1 MKKIASHTIR
11 GAVASSDTA
20 MERLQLFDGSFDT
33 GYRVT
38 FFEVSIT
45 DRDNTNVILTSAKL
59 ATEDVADNTK
69 WYWSDNREIAWS
81 ASVADANGVS
91 HFAPETIIDEDNMIV
106 QDLFIGAVANS
117 SCTVNYLIKL
127 DKYDITD
134 WQGALA
140 MVRNKSQG

>member
-20 MERLQLFDGSFDT
+20 MERLQLFDGRFDT

-38 FFEVSIT
+38 FFEVSIR
-45 DRDNTNVILTSAKL
+45 DRDNNNTIVASAKL
-59 ATEDVADNTK
+59 ATEDVGDNQK
-69 WYWSDNREIAWS
+69 WYWSDNREIAWAYGS
-81 ASVADANGVS
+81 ADGNSLNVA
-91 HFAPETIIDEDNMIV
+91 APETIIDEDNMIV

>member
-20 MERLQLFDGSFDT
+20 MEKLQLFDGRFDT

-38 FFEVSIT
+38 FFEVSIR
-45 DRDNTNVILTSAKL
+45 DRDNNNTFVTSAKL
-59 ATEDVADNTK
+59 ATEDVGDNQK
-69 WYWSDNREIAWS
+69 WYWGDNREIAW
-81 ASVADANGVS
+81 ANATADANGVS
-91 HFAPETIIDEDNMIV
+91 HSTPETIIDEDNMIV
-106 QDLFIGAVANS
+106 EDLFIGAVANS
-117 SCTVNYLIKL
+117 ACTVNYLIKL
-127 DKYDITD
+127 DKYEITD